1 MVREGGKS
9 AAARQR
15 GNLRVLLLDRGTS
28 RLAAQKQ
35 FVEQDM
41 IDRTSLDHEV
51 IVVGAGVAGIYQIKL
66 LAELGVDARVLDA
79 AGGLGGTWYRNRYP
93 GARFDSES
101 YTYGYS
107 FSTELLNE
115 WHWKER
121 FSGQPE
127 NLRYLNYVAD
137 KFDLRK
143 YMEFNCNVTAIHFDE
158 TNDLWRL
165 TIDNGRQLTCRF
177 VIMAVGL
184 LSIPTPPRFKGMDR
198 FKGRSFHTFYWP
210 HEPVEMTGKKVAVI
224 GTGATGIQVIAE
236 IADKVGDLTVFQ
248 RRPNWSAPLNNRP
261 ISEAEMA
268 DIRSRYDAIFKT
280 CGRTPGG
287 FEHEPD
293 RRGFYEVSREERL
306 ALWDKLYDSSGFAIW
321 LRNFREI
328 FTDEKANAEFSTY
341 VADRIRQRVKDPA
354 LAEKLIPRD
363 HGFGVQ
369 RVPMETHYFEAYNRD
384 NVHLVNISETPIEE
398 ITETGLRTTE
408 RDYQFDVIVYAT
420 GFDAITG
427 AFDRID
433 IQGIGGGKLREKWN
447 DGPSTFLGMLVHGFP
462 NFLMPSGPQ
471 SGSAST
477 NYPRGIET
485 GVNWCTKLLQ
495 YMGEHGYVRAE
506 PTLEAQERWT
516 DHVKQMY
523 SAMLMRKAKSWFTGY
538 NSNVPGHE
546 HGKIRYLVYNGGAP
560 KYVSKINEV
569 AEKNYEGIVFTS
581 GSPPDQHQGREKVSL
596 GEKMPY

>member
-1 MVREGGKS
+1 
-9 AAARQR
+9 
-15 GNLRVLLLDRGTS
+15 
-28 RLAAQKQ
+28 
-35 FVEQDM
+35 M
-41 IDRTSLDHEV
+41 IDRTKSHYEV
-51 IVVGAGVAGIYQIKL
+51 IVIGAGVAGIYQIKL
-66 LAELGVDARVLDA
+66 LTDLGVDATVLDSA
-79 AGGLGGTWYRNRYP
+79 SDLGGTWYWNRYP

-107 FSTELLNE
+107 FSKELLNE

-121 FSGQPE
+121 FSSQPE

-137 KFDLRK
+137 KYDLRK
-143 YMEFNCNVTAIHFDE
+143 YMQFNCKVEAAHFDE

-165 TIDNGRQLTCRF
+165 KIDDGRELTSRF

-184 LSIPTPPRFKGMDR
+184 LSIPTPPRLKGMEK

-210 HEPVEMTGKKVAVI
+210 HEPVEMAAKKVAVI

-248 RRPNWSAPLNNRP
+248 RRPNWSAPLNNGP
-261 ISEAEMA
+261 IYDAEMA
-268 DIRSRYDAIFKT
+268 DIRSRYDEIFKT
-280 CGRTPGG
+280 CARTPGC

-306 ALWDKLYDSSGFAIW
+306 ALWDKLYDSPGFAIW

-328 FTDEKANAEFSTY
+328 FTDEKANAEFSEY
-341 VADRIRQRVKDPA
+341 IADRIRRRVKDPA
-354 LAEKLIPRD
+354 VAEKLIPRD

-384 NVHLVNISETPIEE
+384 NVHLVDISETPIVEV
-398 ITETGLRTTE
+398 TETGLRTTE
-408 RDYQFDVIVYAT
+408 RDYDFDIIVYAT

-427 AFDRID
+427 AFDHID
-433 IQGIGGGKLREKWN
+433 IQGVGGAKLRDKWSE
-447 DGPSTFLGMLVHGFP
+447 GPSTFLGMLVHGFP

-485 GVNWCTKLLQ
+485 GVNWCTKLLE
-495 YMGEHGYVRAE
+495 YMWDHGYIRGE

-516 DHVKQMY
+516 AHVKQMY

-546 HGKIRYLVYNGGAP
+546 HGNIRYLVYNGGAP
-560 KYVSKINEV
+560 KYVSKITEV
-569 AEKNYEGIVFTS
+569 AEKGYEGIGFSSDSTPV
-581 GSPPDQHQGREKVSL
+581 HRQGLETVSI
-596 GEKMPY
+596 GEKKSLTEAAG